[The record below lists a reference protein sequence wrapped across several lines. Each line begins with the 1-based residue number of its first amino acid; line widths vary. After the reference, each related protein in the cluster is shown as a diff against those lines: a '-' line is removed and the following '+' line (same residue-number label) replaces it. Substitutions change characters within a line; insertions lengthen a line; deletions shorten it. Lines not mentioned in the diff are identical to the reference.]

1 MNAMEDARKRPAS
14 PPPQMF
20 LPAQGREIIEH
31 QQLEHQRRAAHDP
44 DDEADDDADGLEVH
58 IAPDLEPLPPRQL
71 RVFRQIFKKRAQKA
85 KRRPVAHRA
94 EGNDQAQRDRAD
106 KRHKKQLERLHKAN
120 IQRLKYNGEL
130 FGKCRHGMYRLSL
143 VWTRRFPRRQLRRG
157 NRCLSYW
164 KSSAVSITSVR

>member
-1 MNAMEDARKRPAS
+1 MVFAGRKSRTMPGLLLALGNALDAAAEDLGEIARVIENERDG
-14 PPPQMF
+14 
-20 LPAQGREIIEH
+20 GREEAPGFAAAPDVFAQHKAGKIIEH

-85 KRRPVAHRA
+85 KRRPVAHGA

-106 KRHKKQLERLHKAN
+106 ERHEKQLERL
-120 IQRLKYNGEL
+120 
-130 FGKCRHGMYRLSL
+130 
-143 VWTRRFPRRQLRRG
+143 
-157 NRCLSYW
+157 
-164 KSSAVSITSVR
+164 